1 MEKFL
6 YLSLAPEA
14 LIASNLP
21 PEQFGAYYATGDY
34 HRSFDQAIFFEISP
48 DFKSD
53 YFPMGKFEE
62 LCVPH
67 ADGTPHKS
75 VYLSVYRVLEH
86 VPISAFRNLY
96 LTTADGRTLEL
107 KKADFVPDSDKLF
120 LYQDLAPAR
129 PRVASV
135 LNPKEYASR
144 LTSPE
149 RLVNMA
155 KIAFCDLALGGLEK
169 DPENGDAQNL
179 PYKNIPHLRD
189 CIREISLK
197 SGKNNK
203 VVVRNM
209 VGELLFRTV
218 KRGFYVGAGDEFI
231 YYPMPSREELDD
243 KYYTWWRSAL
253 TTFGA

>member
-34 HRSFDQAIFFEISP
+34 HRSFDQAIFFEINP

-53 YFPMGKFEE
+53 YFPMGKFDE

-67 ADGTPHKS
+67 SDGTPHKS

-107 KKADFVPDSDKLF
+107 KKADFVPDSDKPL
-120 LYQDLAPAR
+120 DKPRKAR
-129 PRVASV
+129 
-135 LNPKEYASR
+135 E
-144 LTSPE
+144 
-149 RLVNMA
+149 
-155 KIAFCDLALGGLEK
+155 
-169 DPENGDAQNL
+169 
-179 PYKNIPHLRD
+179 H
-189 CIREISLK
+189 
-197 SGKNNK
+197 GKNRVLRFK
-203 VVVRNM
+203 FGRA
-209 VGELLFRTV
+209 R
-218 KRGFYVGAGDEFI
+218 KR
-231 YYPMPSREELDD
+231 SRKRRRPE
-243 KYYTWWRSAL
+243 SAI
-253 TTFGA
+253 

>member
-1 MEKFL
+1 
-6 YLSLAPEA
+6 
-14 LIASNLP
+14 
-21 PEQFGAYYATGDY
+21 
-34 HRSFDQAIFFEISP
+34 
-48 DFKSD
+48 
-53 YFPMGKFEE
+53 
-62 LCVPH
+62 
-67 ADGTPHKS
+67 
-75 VYLSVYRVLEH
+75 
-86 VPISAFRNLY
+86 
-96 LTTADGRTLEL
+96 
-107 KKADFVPDSDKLF
+107 
-120 LYQDLAPAR
+120 
-129 PRVASV
+129 
-135 LNPKEYASR
+135 
-144 LTSPE
+144 
-149 RLVNMA
+149 MA
-155 KIAFCDLALGGLEK
+155 KIAFCDLTLGGLEK